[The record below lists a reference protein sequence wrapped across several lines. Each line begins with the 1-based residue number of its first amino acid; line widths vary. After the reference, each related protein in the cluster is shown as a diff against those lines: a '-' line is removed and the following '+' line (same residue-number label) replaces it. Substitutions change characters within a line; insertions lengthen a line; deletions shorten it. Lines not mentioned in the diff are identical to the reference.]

1 MEANMDKK
9 PVTKEELLAM
19 IDKHTAENINSWG
32 DLYGS
37 LRSQVLAYFASP
49 NRRSAE
55 FALALLLSFV
65 VALEQNPEEGDA
77 QKIAKAMNILLV
89 MEQDKLGVEVNFT
102 LVSMEEREALRE
114 TVSHLLHTLL
124 TPTEEEPASTDTKP
138 KRVLH

>member
-1 MEANMDKK
+1 MDKK

-77 QKIAKAMNILLV
+77 QKIAKAMNLLLV

-124 TPTEEEPASTDTKP
+124 TPTEEEPTSTEAKP